1 MYKVEN
7 NKTLLK
13 YFNVLCLILAISV
26 GFVYGDNVKGANQKD
41 FVNML
46 ITVSAIVFGVMGA
59 WLSLMKIELQVGI
72 ENAETVEEAADHMKR
87 SRGLIHPIT
96 ITSFILIGSV
106 IFSL

>member
-96 ITSFILIGSV
+96 I
-106 IFSL
+106 